1 MNSQRAL
8 EQPAVMQEFLVT
20 VGSWQLQPERVRF
33 KPPRSST
40 VNSRFRLLSGP
51 DTAKSVQEK
60 VDTILALFYRWPELC
75 AEVMKKIQTAR
86 AENKR
91 VKVKQRRAAWCR
103 NKYAARKLARAAGT
117 SSGDNAASPP

>member
-1 MNSQRAL
+1 MSDPSCCLARARLRRPASRGQIGRINSQRAL

-51 DTAKSVQEK
+51 DTAKSAQEK
-60 VDTILALFYRWPELC
+60 VDTIFALFYRWPELC
-75 AEVMKKIQTAR
+75 SEVMKKIQTAL
-86 AENKR
+86 AERKR
-91 VKVKQRRAAWCR
+91 VKVNQRRAA
-103 NKYAARKLARAAGT
+103 
-117 SSGDNAASPP
+117 